1 MNIDLSSPRIPAI
14 AAKLA
19 DPVDSSDAGTS
30 HPGFTNT
37 FRHAIEDVDGQQH
50 DASRQAAAVDSGQSD
65 DLVGAMLSS
74 QQASLSFS
82 MLIQVR
88 NKLMSAFDN
97 VINMPV

>member
-14 AAKLA
+14 GTKFA
-19 DPVDSSDAGTS
+19 DPADNDTGTS
-30 HPGFTNT
+30 QPGFASTLRN
-37 FRHAIEDVDGQQH
+37 AIENVDAQQH
-50 DASRQAAAVDSGQSD
+50 DAHRQATAVDSGQSD

-88 NKLMSAFDN
+88 NKLMGAFDD
-97 VINMPV
+97 VIKMQI